1 MAILKNIFQNVA
13 VLYSLF
19 IIVFLAWGLNKGLD
33 LTDEGLYL
41 LQLKYPLE
49 YGDSSNWLS
58 GFLGLINLNVTGY
71 RLVRLVLTIFLSGY
85 LTVHLS
91 KFIQKQLP
99 DYSNGTNIYVVF
111 AFVFSGAALSYSIYP
126 LTISYNT
133 VTLFSL
139 LLVVGQLFWLLN
151 IEKSSRKTHG
161 CLLMGLGVMIMMVF
175 VSKFTS
181 GAVMLLVGIF
191 FINGKRIIDNASI
204 SMLLIDYMLFGTGM
218 LFFIVISPLLG
229 CSIYDRIDLIIVQLG
244 SNKEDGGITAYL
256 SMYYVSIADVI
267 SLCRAKF
274 SPVLLMLFCLGII
287 DSRIKEVRWR
297 QGVQIMTFSLALS
310 FVIYD
315 TLNNRY
321 LENIRTMI
329 VPLLTILLAMAS
341 ALIGTL
347 LGKTV
352 VFNERNIKVKWRLV
366 LAAILCLVIPFIGS
380 VGTNNLLSIQSI
392 LFMFSW
398 SVLILLLSI
407 IYANVSKNSTVL
419 YLVMLSVIVI
429 SGLQLYKGMV
439 LHPYRISQPLNELT
453 IKLEDHDV
461 YVDDKVYKYY
471 TDIKQILKNRVVL
484 EQDHPMLDINGTSGL
499 IYLLGG
505 KSPGSGWN
513 KNSTATIGKFKI
525 MRSKMDNLGKTIV
538 FAPSSGMAQE
548 YVDALNS
555 KGANYPKNYETIGT
569 IKHYVYGYDVD
580 INVPKNIISN

>member
-1 MAILKNIFQNVA
+1 VAILKNIFQNVA
-13 VLYSLF
+13 ILYSLF
-19 IIVFLAWGLNKGLD
+19 ILVLLAWGLNKGLD

-58 GFLGLINLNVTGY
+58 GFLGQFNLNVTGY
-71 RLVRLVLTIFLSGY
+71 RLVRLVLTIFSSGY

-91 KFIQKQLP
+91 KFIKKQLP
-99 DYSNGTNIYVVF
+99 DYPNGTNICVVF
-111 AFVFSGAALSYSIYP
+111 VFVFSGAALSYSIYP

-139 LLVVGQLFWLLN
+139 LLAVGQLFWLLN

-161 CLLMGLGVMIMMVF
+161 SLLMGFGVMIMMVF

-191 FINGKRIIDNASI
+191 FINGKRIIENSSI
-204 SMLLIDYMLFGTGM
+204 SKLLIDYILVGAGM
-218 LFFIVISPLLG
+218 LLFIVASPLLG
-229 CSIYDRIDLIIVQLG
+229 CSIYDRIDLIIAQLE
-244 SNKEDGGITAYL
+244 STKNDGGITSYL
-256 SMYYVSIADVI
+256 PMFYTSVADVI

-274 SPVLLMLFCLGII
+274 FLVLLMLFCLGII
-287 DSRIKEVRWR
+287 DRWVKEARWR
-297 QGVQIMTFSLALS
+297 QGIQIMAFSLALS
-310 FVIYD
+310 FVIYE
-315 TLNNRY
+315 TLSNRF
-321 LENIRTMI
+321 LENIFTMI
-329 VPLLTILLAMAS
+329 VPLLTVLLATAS
-341 ALIGTL
+341 ALIGAL
-347 LGKTV
+347 LGKAA

-366 LAAILCLVIPFIGS
+366 LVAILCLVIPFVGS
-380 VGTNNLLSIQSI
+380 VGTDNLLAIQSI

-398 SVLILLLSI
+398 TVLILLLSMA
-407 IYANVSKNSTVL
+407 YVHVTKNSTVL

-439 LHPYRISQPLNELT
+439 VHPYRISQPLNELT
-453 IKLEDHDV
+453 IKLEDQGV
-461 YVDDKVYKYY
+461 YVDEKVYKYI
-471 TDIKQILKNRVVL
+471 TDIKQILENKVVL
-484 EQDHPMLDINGTSGL
+484 EHDHPMLDINGTSGP

-505 KSPGSGWN
+505 KCPGSGWN
-513 KNSTATIGKFKI
+513 KNSSATIGRFRI

-569 IKHYVYGYDVD
+569 IKHYVYGYEVD